1 MRQAECALLSQE
13 EVEQLCTDVEA
24 SDQGSDPHI
33 LPLTGLQAYGTQAF
47 EGPSCLPVAVVVL
60 RSAAAGDQIVLLKK
74 RTRFTDSDS
83 FGRLSLLSSRLLEED
98 VAEALGVPTF
108 TDRDAQSA
116 MDAMWKLRGAEAHL
130 TVSKSVA
137 QQT

>member
-47 EGPSCLPVAVVVL
+47 EGPLDVFRSRSSSFVL
-60 RSAAAGDQIVLLKK
+60 RRQVI
-74 RTRFTDSDS
+74 RS
-83 FGRLSLLSSRLLEED
+83 FS
-98 VAEALGVPTF
+98 
-108 TDRDAQSA
+108 
-116 MDAMWKLRGAEAHL
+116 
-130 TVSKSVA
+130 
-137 QQT
+137 